1 MFIHEQWLKLPQYL
15 KMVGVVQLK
24 RHYFHSKSLS
34 ELPSVELHGFADA
47 SERAYGAAVYLRVE
61 LTVGTVFTELVA
73 SRIRV
78 APINGDT
85 IPRLELLDALVLARF
100 INSVLTAFDGTLR
113 VDSVS
118 CWSDWQIALWWIWGV
133 NREFKQFVQNR
144 VVEIRGHVKPAHWD
158 YCSSENNPADICSRG
173 SLASKL
179 VANQLWWNGPEF
191 LLRFS

>member
-1 MFIHEQWLKLPQYL
+1 MFSLNLASPVETNNGCPITKRSILPATSKLHDPLGILSPVIILWKIIFQSVCKSKMGWDDPVEMFIHEQWLKLPQYL

-118 CWSDWQIALWWIWGV
+118 CWSD
-133 NREFKQFVQNR
+133 
-144 VVEIRGHVKPAHWD
+144 
-158 YCSSENNPADICSRG
+158 
-173 SLASKL
+173 
-179 VANQLWWNGPEF
+179 
-191 LLRFS
+191 